1 MQNDER
7 GERTMNKKPIN
18 RNSIFIR
25 TLSKM
30 RAYCSMFYK
39 FSTFSILD
47 ADFFCVWCVKCVK
60 YLAFDTFERPDDS
73 ALKNLKSFA

>member
-7 GERTMNKKPIN
+7 GERMMNKKPIN

-30 RAYCSMFYK
+30 RACCSMFYN
-39 FSTFSILD
+39 FSTFSI
-47 ADFFCVWCVKCVK
+47 
-60 YLAFDTFERPDDS
+60 PDED
-73 ALKNLKSFA
+73 LFLCLVCQMCQIFGI